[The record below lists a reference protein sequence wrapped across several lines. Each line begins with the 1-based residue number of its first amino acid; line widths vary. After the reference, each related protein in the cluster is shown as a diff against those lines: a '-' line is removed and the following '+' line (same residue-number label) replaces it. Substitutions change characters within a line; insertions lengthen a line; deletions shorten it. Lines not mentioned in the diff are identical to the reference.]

1 MFRSLRVRNYR
12 LFAGGQVVSN
22 TGNWMQRVAQDWLV
36 LTLSHNSG
44 TALGIVTALQ
54 FVPTLFFGLWG
65 GVIADRYDKRR
76 LLLVTQTSMALIAG
90 TLGTLELAGVVRVW
104 QVDVLALLLGLA
116 TVVDNPT
123 RQSFVIE
130 MVGPDDVANAISLN
144 SATFN
149 SARIIGPAVAGLL
162 ISLVGTGFVFV
173 INAGSYLA
181 PIICLLMMR
190 VAELHRAKPL
200 ARAKGQVLEG
210 LRYVRSRADLMLPML
225 LVFVVAT
232 LGLNFQVTIALMA
245 KGVFHTGAESY
256 GLLSTMIAI
265 GSLIGALLSSRRQGR
280 PRLRLLL
287 GSAFAF
293 GACELTASLMPTYVA
308 FAVLLV
314 PTGLAALTF
323 TTAANASVQMGTS
336 SSMRGRVMSVYLL
349 VFMGGAPFG
358 SLFIG
363 WLAQVLSPRVSIG
376 MGGIASVAAAAV
388 LGLTLARKVGIR
400 VEPRPVP
407 VPHLH
412 VLMPERVVSA
422 QRPSS

>member
-36 LTLSHNSG
+36 LNLSHNSG

-54 FVPTLFFGLWG
+54 FVPTLLFGLWG

-76 LLLVTQTSMALIAG
+76 LLLATQTFMALIAG
-90 TLGTLELAGVVRVW
+90 ALGTLELAGLARVW

-130 MVGPDDVANAISLN
+130 MVGPEDVANAISLN

-149 SARIIGPAVAGLL
+149 SARIIGPAVAGVL
-162 ISLVGTGFVFV
+162 ISIVGTGFVFL

-181 PIICLLMMR
+181 PIGCLLMMR

-200 ARAKGQVLEG
+200 QRAKGQVIEG
-210 LRYVRSRADLMLPML
+210 LRYVRARADLMLPML

-265 GSLIGALLSSRRQGR
+265 GSLAGALVSTRRVGR

-293 GACELTASLMPTYVA
+293 GACELTASLMPTYAA

-323 TTAANASVQMGTS
+323 TTAANASIQMGTS
-336 SSMRGRVMSVYLL
+336 SSMRGRVMAVYLL

-363 WLAQVLSPRVSIG
+363 WIAQVLSPRVSIG
-376 MGGIASVAAAAV
+376 MGGIASVAAAVV
-388 LGLTLARKVGIR
+388 LGLTLARRIGVR

-407 VPHLH
+407 HLR
-412 VLMPERVVSA
+412 VSTPERAMSA
-422 QRPSS
+422 RRPGD

>member
-12 LFAGGQVVSN
+12 LFAGGQVISN
-22 TGNWMQRVAQDWLV
+22 TGSAMQRVAQDWLV

-54 FVPTLFFGLWG
+54 FAPTLFFGLWS

-76 LLLVTQTSMALIAG
+76 LLLATQTFMALIAG
-90 TLGTLELAGVVRVW
+90 TLGTLELAGLARVW

-116 TVVDNPT
+116 TALDNPT

-130 MVGPDDVANAISLN
+130 MVGPEDVANAISLN
-144 SATFN
+144 SAAFN
-149 SARIIGPAVAGLL
+149 SARIIGPAVAGVL
-162 ISLVGTGFVFV
+162 ISIVGTGFVFV

-181 PIICLLMMR
+181 PIGCLLLMR

-200 ARAKGQVLEG
+200 QRAKGQVVEG
-210 LRYVRSRADLMLPML
+210 LRYVRARADLMLPML

-265 GSLIGALLSSRRQGR
+265 GSLVGALASTRRVGR

-287 GSAFAF
+287 GSAFVF
-293 GACELTASLMPTYVA
+293 GVCELTASLMPTYAA
-308 FAVLLV
+308 FAALLV

-323 TTAANASVQMGTS
+323 TTATNASIQMGTS
-336 SSMRGRVMSVYLL
+336 SAMRGRVMAVYLL

-363 WLAQVLSPRVSIG
+363 WISEVLSPRVSIG
-376 MGGIASVAAAAV
+376 MGGVASVAAAVV
-388 LGLTLARKVGIR
+388 LGLTLARRIGVR

-412 VLMPERVVSA
+412 VSMPERAVSA
-422 QRPSS
+422 RRPGG